1 MNNTAVNVQERQTQ
15 IIRMGLLGIAVN
27 ILLAV
32 SKMIFGLLSRSIAIV
47 LDAVNNMS
55 DILSALVTVVGVK
68 IAGKP
73 ADREHPY
80 GHGRYEY
87 LSAMIVSAIILYA
100 GVSAIIE
107 AIRKILSPEDVQY
120 SPGVFITVSIAVA
133 AKLILG
139 RLLILRGKLLRS
151 DALRNSGKDAL
162 LDAVLSAATMLAAV
176 LYVAFGLKTEAWI
189 GLLISLAILK
199 AGIDMFR
206 ETVSKILGER
216 IESALSSAVKETI
229 LETPGV
235 IGVYDL
241 ILNSYG
247 PERLMGS
254 VHIEIPDT
262 WNAER
267 IDTVSHEI
275 TQRVL
280 EKNGVILTAVGILSL
295 NTTDDKAKEMRS
307 KVTETVLAEPYVL
320 EIHGFRCDLTNK
332 TIHFDLVVDF
342 LAPQRRLVYSTVLE
356 KVQEIYP
363 DYTIQ
368 IEADSDYSD

>member
-1 MNNTAVNVQERQTQ
+1 MSDTTARERERQ
-15 IIRMGLLGIAVN
+15 IIRMGLLGILVN
-27 ILLAV
+27 VLLAA
-32 SKMIFGLLSRSIAIV
+32 SKMVFGLLSRSIAII
-47 LDAVNNMS
+47 LDAVNNLT
-55 DILSALVTVVGVK
+55 DILSALVTVVGAK

-100 GVSAIIE
+100 GISAMIE
-107 AIRKILSPEDVQY
+107 SVRKILSPEEAQY
-120 SPGVFITVSIAVA
+120 STGVFITVSAAVA
-133 AKLILG
+133 AKILLG
-139 RLLILRGKLLRS
+139 RLLLLRGKRLRS

-162 LDAVLSAATMLAAV
+162 LDAVLSASTLLAAV
-176 LYVAFGLKTEAWI
+176 LYLAFGIQTEAWI

-216 IESALSSAVKETI
+216 IESDLSVAVKETI
-229 LETPGV
+229 LETSGV
-235 IGVYDL
+235 SGVYDL
-241 ILNSYG
+241 VLNSYG

-262 WNAER
+262 WSAER

-280 EKNGVILTAVGILSL
+280 EKNGVILTAVGVLAL
-295 NTTDDKAKEMRS
+295 NTTDDEAKEMRT
-307 KVTETVLAEPYVL
+307 KVTEAVLAQPYVL
-320 EIHGFRCDLTNK
+320 QIHGFRCDLAK
-332 TIHFDLVVDF
+332 KIIHFDLVVDF
-342 LAPQRRLVYSTVLE
+342 LAPQRRLVLSSARE
-356 KVQEIYP
+356 KVQELYP
-363 DYTIQ
+363 DYQIQ